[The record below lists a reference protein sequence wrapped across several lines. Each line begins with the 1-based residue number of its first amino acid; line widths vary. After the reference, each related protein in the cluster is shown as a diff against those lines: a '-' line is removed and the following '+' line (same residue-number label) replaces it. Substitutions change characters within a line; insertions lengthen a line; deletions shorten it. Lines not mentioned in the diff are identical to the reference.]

1 MHSPIIVHKDRLT
14 NNEDEDGII
23 TATFENGE
31 KIKYVVG
38 ADGSRSIVRQLV
50 NIGFA
55 DPDRAS
61 IDDKNVGQMVIADV
75 TPSPP
80 SDATRCI
87 VSSPPDADYFQRYLY
102 KRQLQFLYA
111 GNEEDKMTDKMLW
124 SSRFQ
129 THTAIADKQCLSSL

>member
-1 MHSPIIVHKDRLT
+1 MRSPIIVHKDRLT

-31 KIKYVVG
+31 KIKIKYVIG

-55 DPDRAS
+55 DPDCAS
-61 IDDKNVGQMVIADV
+61 IDDKNVGQMVIADI
-75 TPSPP
+75 TSPPP
-80 SDATRCI
+80 SDTTRCI
-87 VSSPPDADYFQRYLY
+87 VSSLPDVDYFQRYLY

-124 SSRFQ
+124 SLRFQ
-129 THTAIADKQCLSSL
+129 THTAIMDK